1 MILESPTQNEKKKK
15 NWAGKVLNHAWL
27 VHSVK
32 NL

>member
-1 MILESPTQNEKKKK
+1 MILESPTQNEKK

>member
-1 MILESPTQNEKKKK
+1 MILETQNEKK

>member
-1 MILESPTQNEKKKK
+1 MILESPTQNEKKK